1 MGFLIVFNIIYELAT
16 CSLKVYKVESVPE
29 LLEKVQQMGVENV
42 MYESL
47 KDAGVHLGGLA
58 HLWEVGYLSGRKI
71 ERSG

>member
-1 MGFLIVFNIIYELAT
+1 MKAYN
-16 CSLKVYKVESVPE
+16 VESVPE

-58 HLWEVGYLSGRKI
+58 HLWEVGYLSGRKV